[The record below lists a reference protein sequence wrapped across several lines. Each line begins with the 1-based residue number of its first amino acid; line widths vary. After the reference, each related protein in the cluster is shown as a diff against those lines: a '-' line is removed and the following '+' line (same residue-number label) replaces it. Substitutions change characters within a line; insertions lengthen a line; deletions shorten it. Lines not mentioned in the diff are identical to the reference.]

1 METIR
6 FGDGPMVLQNMTFV
20 RTQETENDTSAQGSL
35 VPGDVAGQ
43 EADSSVGW
51 QVSIAAPHL
60 TVQFQQ
66 LEPMLCLNFMQAAL
80 STQSEISSFESLLVA
95 CSVYCQT

>member
-6 FGDGPMVLQNMTFV
+6 FGDGPMVLQNVTFM
-20 RTQETENDTSAQGSL
+20 RTQETKNDTSAQGSL

-51 QVSIAAPHL
+51 QVFIAAPHL
-60 TVQFQQ
+60 TVQFQHF
-66 LEPMLCLNFMQAAL
+66 EPTTSCKPLCLLNQKYQAL
-80 STQSEISSFESLLVA
+80 SL
-95 CSVYCQT
+95 CW